1 MKTPRLSGG
10 NTAMWITAMWITA
23 MWIVGALFVS
33 GMIYLLW
40 FSTVDGYYG
49 PQTAIKAKQAEAKPT
64 SI

>member
-1 MKTPRLSGG
+1 
-10 NTAMWITAMWITA
+10 MWITAMWITA